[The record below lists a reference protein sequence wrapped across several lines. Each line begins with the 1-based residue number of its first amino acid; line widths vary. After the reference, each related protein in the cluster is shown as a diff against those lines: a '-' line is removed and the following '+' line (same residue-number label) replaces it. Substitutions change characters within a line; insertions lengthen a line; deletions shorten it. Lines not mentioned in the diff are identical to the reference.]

1 MLNILLVA
9 VGGAAGSV
17 CRYLTGLAMTR
28 WLGNGFPW
36 GTITVNIVGSFVI
49 GLLTEL
55 IARKVSMPMETR
67 LLLVVG
73 FLGGFTTFSSF
84 SLDTMALF
92 ERGESLSAFAY
103 VAASVLFSL
112 GAAFG
117 GLALGRSLF

>member
-28 WLGNGFPW
+28 WLGTGFPW

-103 VAASVLFSL
+103 VAASVLLSL

>member
-28 WLGNGFPW
+28 WFGTGFPW

-49 GLLTEL
+49 GLLAEL

-103 VAASVLFSL
+103 VAASVLLSL

>member
-9 VGGAAGSV
+9 VGGAVGSV

-28 WLGNGFPW
+28 WIGTGFPW

-103 VAASVLFSL
+103 VAASVLLSL

>member
-1 MLNILLVA
+1 MFNILLVA
-9 VGGAAGSV
+9 VGGATGSV
-17 CRYLTGLAMTR
+17 ARYLTGIAMTR
-28 WLGNGFPW
+28 LLGPAFPW
-36 GTITVNIVGSFVI
+36 GTITVNIVGSFII

-55 IARKVSMPMETR
+55 IARKFSAPLELR

-92 ERGESLSAFAY
+92 ERGEGLTAFVY
-103 VAASVLFSL
+103 VFASVVLSL
-112 GAAFG
+112 AAAFG

>member
-1 MLNILLVA
+1 MFNILLVA
-9 VGGAAGSV
+9 VGGATGSV
-17 CRYLTGLAMTR
+17 ARYLTGLVMTR
-28 WLGNGFPW
+28 LFGSAFPW
-36 GTITVNIVGSFVI
+36 GTITVNIVGSFII

-55 IARKVSMPMETR
+55 IARKFSAPLELR

-92 ERGESLSAFAY
+92 ERGEGLTAFVY
-103 VAASVLFSL
+103 VAASVLLSL
-112 GAAFG
+112 AAAFG

>member
-28 WLGNGFPW
+28 WLGTGFPW

-49 GLLTEL
+49 GLLTVL

-103 VAASVLFSL
+103 VAASVLLSL